1 MFNESNTVEAYL
13 HDLLSGLAKSPS
25 PQPFSQ
31 GERGFTGVQQPRAHY
46 SPLPPGERP
55 GVRGLGWHRVAGAD
69 IPRQP
74 QDAFVEPWVREALI
88 RLNPEIAARP
98 DLADEVLYRLRAIVL
113 SVRSDGLIRANEEMT
128 AWLRGER
135 SMPFGENNAHVPVR
149 LIDFDP
155 SASSGL
161 DQNQY
166 VVTQQFTFRA
176 GPPSPPA
183 PLPGGEGSKYA
194 ERRADLVLLVNG
206 FPLVLIE
213 AKTPTRAAVSWV
225 DGALQV
231 HDDYEKSVPELFVCN
246 VFSVATEGKEY
257 HYGSLGLPVKDWG
270 PWRPDSPLP
279 PGEGLGVRERS
290 PPGEGSGVRERHD
303 PLPDDLK
310 AFARQLRQGQTD
322 AEQLIWRLLRDR
334 RLRGMKFRRQHP
346 VAPFVLDFY
355 CHEARLAVELD
366 GGQHVERTARDDER
380 TAFLSRQGIRVL
392 RFWNN
397 DVLQNTEA
405 VLEAVWRALE
415 KLPSSPALLPGGEG
429 RKALTPNPSPGG
441 LRSLT
446 PNPSPGGRGELSG
459 LQRAAESMLRPHVVL
474 DILASFTLFA
484 TDKKRRRIK
493 IICRYQQYEAANKI
507 VERVLAGAPRKGL
520 IWHFQ
525 GSGKSLLM
533 VFAAQK
539 LRLHPRL
546 KNPTVL
552 IVVDRIDLDTQ
563 ITGTFTGADI
573 PNLEK
578 ADSREKLRQ
587 LLAQDVRKIIITT
600 IFKFADVDTE
610 ADGVLNPRG
619 NIIALV
625 DEAHRTQEG
634 DLGRKMRDALPN
646 AFLFG
651 LTGTPIN
658 RFDRNTFYAFGADED
673 EKGYLSRYGFEESI
687 RDGATLK
694 LHFEPRLLE
703 LHIDKA
709 AIDAA
714 FKEMTGGLS
723 DLDRDTL
730 GKTAARMS
738 VLVKTPERIRRV
750 CEDIVQHFRNKVE
763 PNGFKGQIVTFDRE
777 SCLLYKAELDKLLP
791 PEASA
796 VVMTVNSNE
805 LAYKPFARGRDE
817 EERLLD
823 RFRDPGDP
831 LQLLIVTAKLLTG
844 FDAPILQAMYLDKP
858 LRDHTLLQAICRVN
872 RTYSE
877 QKTHG
882 LIVDYLGIFDDV
894 ARALEF
900 DEKGITAVVSN
911 IQELKDRLPEAMQ
924 KCLAFFAGVDRGVE
938 GYEGLIAAQQCL
950 PNNEVRDHFAAAYSL
965 LGKLWEAISPDP
977 VLGQYERDY
986 KWLSQVYQSVRPSS
1000 GHGKLIWH
1008 ALGAKT
1014 IELIHQNVH
1023 VDAVRDDLDT
1033 LVLDAD
1039 LLEAVLSN
1047 PNKTKEIEIKVAR
1060 RLRRHLGNP
1069 KFKALSE
1076 RLDALRDRFESGVLN
1091 SVEFL
1096 KALLQL
1102 AREVLQAE
1110 KETPPEEDEDRGK
1123 AALTDLFNEVKTAE
1137 TPILVERV
1145 VADIDEIVR
1154 QVRFDGW
1161 QATSAGE
1168 RLVKQALR
1176 KTLFKYRLHADE
1188 ELFEKAY
1195 SYIRQYY

>member
-1 MFNESNTVEAYL
+1 MAFNESNTVEAYL
-13 HDLLSGLAKSPS
+13 YDLLSGPAKPVTANVVQEPKATYGRSHKGIGWRRVPS
-25 PQPFSQ
+25 A
-31 GERGFTGVQQPRAHY
+31 E
-46 SPLPPGERP
+46 
-55 GVRGLGWHRVAGAD
+55 
-69 IPRQP
+69 IPRQH
-74 QDAFVEPWVREALI
+74 QDVLVEPWVREALI
-88 RLNPEIAARP
+88 RLNPEIAAQP
-98 DLADEVLYRLRAIVL
+98 DRADEVLYKLRAIVL
-113 SVRSDGLIRANEEMT
+113 AVRSDGLIRANEEFT

-135 SMPFGENNAHVPVR
+135 SMPFGQNNEHVPVR
-149 LIDFDP
+149 LIDFD
-155 SASSGL
+155 SL

-176 GPPSPPA
+176 GSV
-183 PLPGGEGSKYA
+183 

-206 FPLVLIE
+206 LPLVLIE
-213 AKTPTRAAVSWV
+213 AKTPTRSAVSWV
-225 DGALQV
+225 DGAVQV
-231 HDDYEKSVPELFVCN
+231 HDDYEKHVPELFVCN

-257 HYGSLGLPVKDWG
+257 RYGSLGLPIKDWG
-270 PWRPDSPLP
+270 PWNLEDDGDALKHPLK
-279 PGEGLGVRERS
+279 GL
-290 PPGEGSGVRERHD
+290 
-303 PLPDDLK
+303 
-310 AFARQLRQGQTD
+310 
-322 AEQLIWRLLRDR
+322 
-334 RLRGMKFRRQHP
+334 
-346 VAPFVLDFY
+346 
-355 CHEARLAVELD
+355 
-366 GGQHVERTARDDER
+366 
-380 TAFLSRQGIRVL
+380 
-392 RFWNN
+392 
-397 DVLQNTEA
+397 
-405 VLEAVWRALE
+405 
-415 KLPSSPALLPGGEG
+415 KL
-429 RKALTPNPSPGG
+429 
-441 LRSLT
+441 
-446 PNPSPGGRGELSG
+446 
-459 LQRAAESMLRPHVVL
+459 AAESMLRPHVVL
-474 DILASFTLFA
+474 DILANFTLFA
-484 TDKKRRRIK
+484 TNKKKQRIK

-507 VERVLAGAPRKGL
+507 VERVLAGYPRKGL

-552 IVVDRIDLDTQ
+552 IVVDRVDLDTQ

-578 ADSREKLRQ
+578 ADSRDKLRQ

-600 IFKFADVDTE
+600 IFKFGE
-610 ADGVLNPRG
+610 ADGVLNDRG

-658 RFDRNTFYAFGADED
+658 RFDRNTFYAFGAEED
-673 EKGYLSRYGFEESI
+673 DKGYLSRYGFEESI

-723 DLDRDTL
+723 DLDRDNL
-730 GKTAARMS
+730 GKTAAKMA

-750 CEDIVQHFRNKVE
+750 CEDIVQHFQSKVE
-763 PNGFKGQIVTFDRE
+763 PNDFKGQIVTFDRE
-777 SCLLYKAELDKLLP
+777 SCLLYKQELDKLLP
-791 PEASA
+791 SEASDI
-796 VVMTVNSNE
+796 VMTVNANE
-805 LAYKPFARGRDE
+805 PQYKSYARTRDE

-823 RFRDPGDP
+823 RFRDPNDP
-831 LQLLIVTAKLLTG
+831 LKLIIVTSKLLTG

-894 ARALEF
+894 AKALEF
-900 DEKGITAVVSN
+900 DDKSVTAVVSN

-924 KCLAFFAGVDRGVE
+924 KCLAFFAGVDRTVE

-950 PNNEVRDHFAAAYSL
+950 PNNEVRDNFAVEYSL
-965 LGKLWEAISPDP
+965 LNKLWEAISPDP
-977 VLGQYERDY
+977 ILGEYEKDY
-986 KWLSQVYQSVRPSS
+986 KWLSQVYQSVQPSS

-1008 ALGAKT
+1008 SLGAKT

-1047 PNKTKEIEIKVAR
+1047 PDPKKAKEIEIKVAR
-1060 RLRRHLGNP
+1060 RLRKHLGNP

-1096 KALLQL
+1096 KQLLQL
-1102 AREVLQAE
+1102 AKEVLQAE

-1123 AALTDLFNEVKTAE
+1123 AALTELFNEVKTAE
-1137 TPILVERV
+1137 TPIMVERV

-1154 QVRFDGW
+1154 LVRFPGW
-1161 QATSAGE
+1161 QDTLAGE
-1168 RLVKQALR
+1168 REIKKALR
-1176 KTLFKYRLHADE
+1176 KSLFKYKLHADE
-1188 ELFEKAY
+1188 DLFEKAY

>member
-1 MFNESNTVEAYL
+1 VSSFNESNTVEAYL
-13 HDLLSGLAKSPS
+13 HDLLSGPAKPVAVNVAQEPESS
-25 PQPFSQ
+25 Y
-31 GERGFTGVQQPRAHY
+31 GRAHK
-46 SPLPPGERP
+46 
-55 GVRGLGWHRVAGAD
+55 GLGWRRVASAD

-74 QDAFVEPWVREALI
+74 QEVLVERWVREALI
-88 RLNPEIAARP
+88 RLNPEITAQP
-98 DLADEVLYRLRAIVL
+98 DRADEVLYKLRAVIL

-135 SMPFGENNAHVPVR
+135 SMPFGQNNEHVPVR
-149 LIDFDP
+149 LIDFDN
-155 SASSGL
+155 L

-166 VVTQQFTFRA
+166 VVTQQFVYRA
-176 GPPSPPA
+176 GS
-183 PLPGGEGSKYA
+183 A

-206 FPLVLIE
+206 LPLVLIE
-213 AKTPTRAAVSWV
+213 AKTPTRSAVSWV
-225 DGALQV
+225 DGAVQV
-231 HDDYEKSVPELFVCN
+231 HDDYEKYVPELFVCN

-270 PWRPDSPLP
+270 PWNL
-279 PGEGLGVRERS
+279 
-290 PPGEGSGVRERHD
+290 
-303 PLPDDLK
+303 
-310 AFARQLRQGQTD
+310 D
-322 AEQLIWRLLRDR
+322 A
-334 RLRGMKFRRQHP
+334 
-346 VAPFVLDFY
+346 
-355 CHEARLAVELD
+355 D
-366 GGQHVERTARDDER
+366 GGDSQRHP
-380 TAFLSRQGIRVL
+380 LHGL
-392 RFWNN
+392 
-397 DVLQNTEA
+397 
-405 VLEAVWRALE
+405 
-415 KLPSSPALLPGGEG
+415 KL
-429 RKALTPNPSPGG
+429 
-441 LRSLT
+441 
-446 PNPSPGGRGELSG
+446 
-459 LQRAAESMLRPHVVL
+459 AAESMLRPHVVL
-474 DILASFTLFA
+474 DILFSFTLFA
-484 TDKKRRRIK
+484 TDKKQRRIK

-507 VERVLAGAPRKGL
+507 VERVLAGYPKKGL

-578 ADSREKLRQ
+578 AETRDKLQQ

-600 IFKFADVDTE
+600 IFKFGE
-610 ADGVLNPRG
+610 ADGALNERS

-658 RFDRNTFYAFGADED
+658 RFDKNTFYAFGADED
-673 EKGYLSRYGFEESI
+673 TKGYMSRYGFEESI

-694 LHFEPRLLE
+694 LHFEPRLVD

-723 DLDRDTL
+723 DLDKDNL
-730 GKTAARMS
+730 GKTAAKMA
-738 VLVKTPERIRRV
+738 VLVKTPERIRYV
-750 CEDIVQHFRNKVE
+750 CEDIVRHFQSKVE

-777 SCLLYKAELDKLLP
+777 SCLLYKTELDKLLP
-791 PEASA
+791 PEASDI
-796 VVMTVNSNE
+796 VMTVNANE
-805 LAYKPFARGRDE
+805 PQYKAFSRSRDE
-817 EERLLD
+817 DERLLD
-823 RFRDPGDP
+823 RFRDPNDP
-831 LQLLIVTAKLLTG
+831 LKLLIVTSKLLTG

-894 ARALEF
+894 AKALEF
-900 DEKGITAVVSN
+900 DDKSILSVVSN
-911 IQELKDRLPEAMQ
+911 IQELMDRLPEAMQ
-924 KCLAFFAGVDRGVE
+924 KCLAFFAGVDRTVE

-950 PNNEVRDHFAAAYSL
+950 PNNTVRDNFAGEYSV

-977 VLGQYERDY
+977 ILGQYEKDY
-986 KWLSQVYQSVRPSS
+986 KWLSQVYQSVQPSS

-1008 ALGAKT
+1008 SLGAKT

-1047 PNKTKEIEIKVAR
+1047 PDPSKAKEIEIKVAR
-1060 RLRRHLGNP
+1060 RLRKHLGNP

-1096 KALLQL
+1096 KQLLQI
-1102 AREVLQAE
+1102 AKEVLQAE
-1110 KETPPEEDEDRGK
+1110 KEIPPEEDEDRGK
-1123 AALTDLFNEVKTAE
+1123 AALTELFNEVKTAE
-1137 TPILVERV
+1137 TPIMVERV

-1154 QVRFDGW
+1154 LVRFPGW
-1161 QATSAGE
+1161 QDTLAGE
-1168 RLVKQALR
+1168 REIKKALR
-1176 KTLFKYRLHADE
+1176 KALFKYKLHADE

>member
-1 MFNESNTVEAYL
+1 MAFNESNTVEAYL
-13 HDLLSGLAKSPS
+13 YDLLSGPAKSAPANV
-25 PQPFSQ
+25 
-31 GERGFTGVQQPRAHY
+31 VQEPEAAYGRSHK
-46 SPLPPGERP
+46 GI
-55 GVRGLGWHRVAGAD
+55 GWRRVASAE
-69 IPRQP
+69 IPRQH
-74 QDAFVEPWVREALI
+74 QDVLVESWVREALI
-88 RLNPEIAARP
+88 RLNPEIAAQP
-98 DLADEVLYRLRAIVL
+98 DRADEVLYKLRAIVL
-113 SVRSDGLIRANEEMT
+113 SVHSDGLIRANEEFT

-135 SMPFGENNAHVPVR
+135 SMPFGQNNEHVPVR
-149 LIDFDP
+149 LIDFD
-155 SASSGL
+155 SL

-176 GPPSPPA
+176 GS
-183 PLPGGEGSKYA
+183 A
-194 ERRADLVLLVNG
+194 ERRADLILLVNG
-206 FPLVLIE
+206 LPLVLIE
-213 AKTPTRAAVSWV
+213 AKTPTRSAVSWV

-231 HDDYEKSVPELFVCN
+231 HDDYEKHVPELFVCN

-257 HYGSLGLPVKDWG
+257 RYGSLGLPIKDWG
-270 PWRPDSPLP
+270 PWNLEDDGDALKHPLK
-279 PGEGLGVRERS
+279 GL
-290 PPGEGSGVRERHD
+290 
-303 PLPDDLK
+303 
-310 AFARQLRQGQTD
+310 
-322 AEQLIWRLLRDR
+322 
-334 RLRGMKFRRQHP
+334 
-346 VAPFVLDFY
+346 
-355 CHEARLAVELD
+355 
-366 GGQHVERTARDDER
+366 
-380 TAFLSRQGIRVL
+380 
-392 RFWNN
+392 
-397 DVLQNTEA
+397 
-405 VLEAVWRALE
+405 
-415 KLPSSPALLPGGEG
+415 KL
-429 RKALTPNPSPGG
+429 
-441 LRSLT
+441 
-446 PNPSPGGRGELSG
+446 
-459 LQRAAESMLRPHVVL
+459 AAESMLRPHVVL
-474 DILASFTLFA
+474 DILANFTLFA
-484 TDKKRRRIK
+484 TDKKKCRIK

-507 VERVLAGAPRKGL
+507 VERVLTGYPKKGL

-552 IVVDRIDLDTQ
+552 IVVDRVDLDTQ

-578 ADSREKLRQ
+578 ADSRDKLRQ

-600 IFKFADVDTE
+600 IFKFGE
-610 ADGVLNPRG
+610 ADGVLNDRG

-658 RFDRNTFYAFGADED
+658 RFDRNTFYAFGAEED
-673 EKGYLSRYGFEESI
+673 DKGYLSRYGFEESI

-723 DLDRDTL
+723 DLDRDNL
-730 GKTAARMS
+730 GKTAAKMA

-750 CEDIVQHFRNKVE
+750 CEDIVQHYQSKVE

-777 SCLLYKAELDKLLP
+777 SCLLYKQELDKLLP
-791 PEASA
+791 PEASDI
-796 VVMTVNSNE
+796 VMTVNANE
-805 LAYKPFARGRDE
+805 PQYKAYARSRDE

-823 RFRDPGDP
+823 RFRDPNDP
-831 LQLLIVTAKLLTG
+831 LKLIIVTSKLLTG

-894 ARALEF
+894 AKALEF
-900 DEKGITAVVSN
+900 DDKSVTAVVSN

-924 KCLAFFAGVDRGVE
+924 KCLAFFAGVDRTVE

-950 PNNEVRDHFAAAYSL
+950 PNNEVRDNFAAEYSL
-965 LGKLWEAISPDP
+965 LNKLWEAISPDSI
-977 VLGQYERDY
+977 LGEHEKDY
-986 KWLSQVYQSVRPSS
+986 KWLSQVYQSVQPSS

-1008 ALGAKT
+1008 SLGAKT

-1047 PNKTKEIEIKVAR
+1047 PDPKKAKEIEIKVAR
-1060 RLRRHLGNP
+1060 RLRKHLGNP

-1096 KALLQL
+1096 KQLLQL
-1102 AREVLQAE
+1102 AKEVLQAE

-1123 AALTDLFNEVKTAE
+1123 AALTELFNEVKTAE
-1137 TPILVERV
+1137 TPIMVERV

-1154 QVRFDGW
+1154 LVRFPGW
-1161 QATSAGE
+1161 QDTLAGE
-1168 RLVKQALR
+1168 REIKKALR
-1176 KTLFKYRLHADE
+1176 KSLFKYKLHADE

>member
-13 HDLLSGLAKSPS
+13 YDLLSGPTKPVAVYV
-25 PQPFSQ
+25 
-31 GERGFTGVQQPRAHY
+31 VQEPAVDYGRAHK
-46 SPLPPGERP
+46 
-55 GVRGLGWHRVAGAD
+55 GLGWRRIASTD
-69 IPRQP
+69 IPRQT
-74 QDAFVEPWVREALI
+74 QEVLVEKWLREALI
-88 RLNPEIAARP
+88 RLNPEIAAQP
-98 DLADEVLYRLRAIVL
+98 DRADEVLYKLRAIIL

-135 SMPFGENNAHVPVR
+135 SMPFGLNNEHVPVR
-149 LIDFDP
+149 LIDYDN
-155 SASSGL
+155 L
-161 DQNQY
+161 EQNHY
-166 VVTQQFTFRA
+166 VVTQQFVYRA
-176 GPPSPPA
+176 GS
-183 PLPGGEGSKYA
+183 A

-206 FPLVLIE
+206 LPLVLIE
-213 AKTPTRAAVSWV
+213 AKTPTRSAVSWV
-225 DGALQV
+225 DGAVQV
-231 HDDYEKSVPELFVCN
+231 HDDYEKFVPELFVCN

-270 PWRPDSPLP
+270 PWNL
-279 PGEGLGVRERS
+279 
-290 PPGEGSGVRERHD
+290 
-303 PLPDDLK
+303 
-310 AFARQLRQGQTD
+310 D
-322 AEQLIWRLLRDR
+322 A
-334 RLRGMKFRRQHP
+334 
-346 VAPFVLDFY
+346 
-355 CHEARLAVELD
+355 D
-366 GGQHVERTARDDER
+366 GGDPQRHP
-380 TAFLSRQGIRVL
+380 LHGL
-392 RFWNN
+392 
-397 DVLQNTEA
+397 
-405 VLEAVWRALE
+405 
-415 KLPSSPALLPGGEG
+415 KL
-429 RKALTPNPSPGG
+429 
-441 LRSLT
+441 
-446 PNPSPGGRGELSG
+446 
-459 LQRAAESMLRPHVVL
+459 AAESMLRPHVVL
-474 DILASFTLFA
+474 DILSSFTLFA
-484 TDKKRRRIK
+484 TDKKQRRIK

-507 VERVLAGAPRKGL
+507 VERVLAGYPKKGL

-578 ADSREKLRQ
+578 AETRDKLQQ

-600 IFKFADVDTE
+600 IFKFGE
-610 ADGVLNPRG
+610 ADGALNERS

-658 RFDRNTFYAFGADED
+658 RFDKNTFYAFGADED
-673 EKGYLSRYGFEESI
+673 TKGYMSRYGFEESI

-723 DLDRDTL
+723 DLDRDIL
-730 GKTAARMS
+730 GKTAAKMA

-750 CEDIVQHFRNKVE
+750 CEDIVRHFQSKVE

-777 SCLLYKAELDKLLP
+777 SCLLYKTELDKLLP
-791 PEASA
+791 PEASD
-796 VVMTVNSNE
+796 VVMTVNANE
-805 LAYKPFARGRDE
+805 PQYKSFARGRDE

-823 RFRDPGDP
+823 RFRDPNDP
-831 LQLLIVTAKLLTG
+831 LKLLIVTSKLLTG

-894 ARALEF
+894 AKALEF

-924 KCLAFFAGVDRGVE
+924 KCLAFFAGVDRTVE

-950 PNNEVRDHFAAAYSL
+950 PNNAVRDNFAGEYSL

-977 VLGQYERDY
+977 ILGQFEKDY
-986 KWLSQVYQSVRPSS
+986 KWLSQVYQSVQPSS

-1008 ALGAKT
+1008 SLGAKT

-1047 PNKTKEIEIKVAR
+1047 PDPKKAKEIEIKVAR
-1060 RLRRHLGNP
+1060 RLRKHLGNP

-1096 KALLQL
+1096 KQLLQI
-1102 AREVLQAE
+1102 AKEVLQAE
-1110 KETPPEEDEDRGK
+1110 KEIPPEEDEDRGK
-1123 AALTDLFNEVKTAE
+1123 AALTELFAEVKTAE
-1137 TPILVERV
+1137 TPIMVERV
-1145 VADIDEIVR
+1145 VTDIDEIVR
-1154 QVRFDGW
+1154 LVRFPGW
-1161 QATSAGE
+1161 QDTLAGE
-1168 RLVKQALR
+1168 REIKKALR
-1176 KTLFKYRLHADE
+1176 KALFKYKLHADE

>member
-1 MFNESNTVEAYL
+1 MGFTESNTVEAYL
-13 HDLLSGLAKSPS
+13 YDLLSGPAKSVPAN
-25 PQPFSQ
+25 
-31 GERGFTGVQQPRAHY
+31 V
-46 SPLPPGERP
+46 
-55 GVRGLGWHRVAGAD
+55 VREPEATYGRSHKGIGWRRVASAE
-69 IPRQP
+69 IPRQH
-74 QDAFVEPWVREALI
+74 QDVLVEPWVREALI
-88 RLNPEIAARP
+88 RLNPEIAAQP
-98 DLADEVLYRLRAIVL
+98 DRADEVLYKLRAIVL
-113 SVRSDGLIRANEEMT
+113 SVRSDGLIRANEEFT

-135 SMPFGENNAHVPVR
+135 SMPFGQNNEHVPVC
-149 LIDFDP
+149 LIDFDN
-155 SASSGL
+155 L

-176 GPPSPPA
+176 GS
-183 PLPGGEGSKYA
+183 A

-206 FPLVLIE
+206 LPLVLIE
-213 AKTPTRAAVSWV
+213 AKTPTRSAVSWV

-231 HDDYEKSVPELFVCN
+231 HDDYEKHVPELFVCN

-257 HYGSLGLPVKDWG
+257 RYGSLGLPIKDWG
-270 PWRPDSPLP
+270 PWNLEDDSDALKHPLK
-279 PGEGLGVRERS
+279 GL
-290 PPGEGSGVRERHD
+290 
-303 PLPDDLK
+303 
-310 AFARQLRQGQTD
+310 
-322 AEQLIWRLLRDR
+322 
-334 RLRGMKFRRQHP
+334 
-346 VAPFVLDFY
+346 
-355 CHEARLAVELD
+355 
-366 GGQHVERTARDDER
+366 
-380 TAFLSRQGIRVL
+380 
-392 RFWNN
+392 
-397 DVLQNTEA
+397 
-405 VLEAVWRALE
+405 
-415 KLPSSPALLPGGEG
+415 KL
-429 RKALTPNPSPGG
+429 
-441 LRSLT
+441 
-446 PNPSPGGRGELSG
+446 
-459 LQRAAESMLRPHVVL
+459 AAESMLRPHVVL
-474 DILASFTLFA
+474 DILANFTLFA
-484 TDKKRRRIK
+484 TNKKKQRIK

-507 VERVLAGAPRKGL
+507 VERVLAGYPKKGL

-552 IVVDRIDLDTQ
+552 IVVDRVDLDTQ

-578 ADSREKLRQ
+578 ADSRDKLRQ

-600 IFKFADVDTE
+600 IFKFGE
-610 ADGVLNPRG
+610 ADGVLNDRG

-658 RFDRNTFYAFGADED
+658 RFDRNTFYAFGAEED
-673 EKGYLSRYGFEESI
+673 DKGYLSRYGFEESI

-723 DLDRDTL
+723 DLDRDNL
-730 GKTAARMS
+730 GKTAAKMA

-750 CEDIVQHFRNKVE
+750 CEDIVQHFQSKVE

-777 SCLLYKAELDKLLP
+777 SCLLYKQELDKLLP
-791 PEASA
+791 PEASDI
-796 VVMTVNSNE
+796 VMTVNANE
-805 LAYKPFARGRDE
+805 PQYRAYARTRDE

-823 RFRDPGDP
+823 RFRDPNDP
-831 LQLLIVTAKLLTG
+831 LKLIIVTSKLLTG

-894 ARALEF
+894 AKALEF
-900 DEKGITAVVSN
+900 DDKSVTAVVSN
-911 IQELKDRLPEAMQ
+911 IQELRDRLPEAMQ
-924 KCLAFFAGVDRGVE
+924 KCLAFFVGVDRTVE

-950 PNNEVRDHFAAAYSL
+950 PNNEVRDNFAVEYSL
-965 LGKLWEAISPDP
+965 LNKLWEAISPDP
-977 VLGQYERDY
+977 ILGEYEKDY
-986 KWLSQVYQSVRPSS
+986 KWLSQVYQSVQPSS

-1008 ALGAKT
+1008 SLGAKT
-1014 IELIHQNVH
+1014 IELIHQNVY

-1047 PNKTKEIEIKVAR
+1047 PDPKKAKEIEIKVAR
-1060 RLRRHLGNP
+1060 RLRKHLGNP

-1096 KALLQL
+1096 KQLLQL
-1102 AREVLQAE
+1102 AKEVLQAE

-1123 AALTDLFNEVKTAE
+1123 AALTELFNEVKTAE
-1137 TPILVERV
+1137 TPIIVERV

-1154 QVRFDGW
+1154 LVRFPGW
-1161 QATSAGE
+1161 QDTLAGE
-1168 RLVKQALR
+1168 REIKKALR
-1176 KTLFKYRLHADE
+1176 KSLFKYKLHADE